1 MPRRFKEASHWKG
14 SNPDSQAEQLKSLEY
29 ATSLSACP
37 MATGFRIRGKRWT
50 IGIVR
55 ELFLGTTKFS
65 EMMKGAPGINPRM
78 LSLRL
83 KELEEHQIVVRRVS
97 STTPV
102 SIDYTLTDSGKDL
115 VPVMF
120 EMASYS
126 MRNFPEKVFQ
136 DGKSRTF
143 EQVIREKSVRSK

>member
-1 MPRRFKEASHWKG
+1 
-14 SNPDSQAEQLKSLEY
+14 
-29 ATSLSACP
+29 
-37 MATGFRIRGKRWT
+37 MATGFRILGKRWT

>member
-1 MPRRFKEASHWKG
+1 
-14 SNPDSQAEQLKSLEY
+14 
-29 ATSLSACP
+29 
-37 MATGFRIRGKRWT
+37 
-50 IGIVR
+50 
-55 ELFLGTTKFS
+55 
-65 EMMKGAPGINPRM
+65 MKGAPRINPRM

-102 SIDYTLTDSGKDL
+102 SIEYNLTASGKDL

-120 EMASYS
+120 EMARYS
-126 MRNFPEKVFQ
+126 MRHFPEKVFE

-143 EQVIREKSVRSK
+143 EQVIREPSVRAK